1 MHPDTPT
8 QTSTSQ
14 RWLVGAILIGLS
26 CSAAAIQKCT
36 DASGKVTFSDTACP
50 SEHKAVTQTVRKA
63 AGSGHPVDDVVLAS
77 SSAAARGD
85 FEALRSTA
93 AKTDEFDKTPPG
105 KRRDQLLALLRYA
118 APVDVAIASRDISPD
133 GLSATVLATGKYR
146 NMATEMM
153 EPTKGKIT
161 LVRVGGSWKVLE
173 SEWGPNKW

>member
-1 MHPDTPT
+1 MTCNPPKTT
-8 QTSTSQ
+8 M
-14 RWLVGAILIGLS
+14 RLWLATLLLVSLS
-26 CSAAAIQKCT
+26 GSAVAIQKCT
-36 DASGKVTFSDTACP
+36 DASGKVTFSDTPCP
-50 SEHKAVTQTVRKA
+50 ADNKSVTQSLRKA
-63 AGSGHPVDDVVLAS
+63 TASGHPVDDVVLAS
-77 SSAAARGD
+77 SAAAARGD

-105 KRRDQLLALLRYA
+105 KRRDQLVALMKYV

-133 GLSATVLATGKYR
+133 GLNATVLATGKYR

-161 LVRVGGSWKVLE
+161 LVRIGGSWKVLE